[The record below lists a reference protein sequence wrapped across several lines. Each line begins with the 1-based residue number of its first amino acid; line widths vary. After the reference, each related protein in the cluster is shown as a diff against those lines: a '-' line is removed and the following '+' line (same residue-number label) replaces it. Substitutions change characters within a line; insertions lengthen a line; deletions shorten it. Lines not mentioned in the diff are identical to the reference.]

1 MDKKENTK
9 EVIIIGGD
17 HYNTYGIVRSLGEEG
32 IKSDVLILGCK
43 SKDSFVLRSRYVE
56 KGLGCLTHDD
66 VIAFLKRNFDDNGKN
81 VVICCSDEAEEL
93 VLTHYEEL
101 STRLILPVCSN
112 YKETTRLMN
121 KDVITQLAKQH
132 GIRVPETW
140 QVISRH
146 IPNRIIYPCITKPLT
161 SIGGRKSD
169 IVVCKN
175 EGELRAVVEDEKRC
189 ADYVVQEYIEFE
201 KEISILGAVLAN
213 GEVRLSGCIDK
224 LRTCMIGTTSFG
236 MMVDNSLLG
245 DNLPKGCNSYYQ
257 NDKTVFESN
266 YLNIDAF
273 ERIHLDPITGFY
285 KCDSYYELT
294 NSYVDDTAKK
304 FLCTRPFYA
313 SNGDLPE
320 NTVIIVDSGY
330 QWRSDCWGDHGSYSP
345 RPNNVSNLVTM
356 LDTAFW
362 SGFRRRT
369 FNVSSTSGGY
379 VNQNY
384 IDFFNH
390 LRIYVPISDDI
401 FLPDDREPT
410 VTKTALGYAKLNS
423 TASSMYGKTDI
434 PVLIT
439 LHGDDNSHV
448 KLEVDGNTINTPS
461 GYTYNKDTGA
471 LTIPTSGN
479 IGNTSFN
486 FGTITGTV
494 HPENGTITN
503 ISVSGN
509 IRSYLTNNGSVT
521 CSESWFDRCNYSTN
535 AASQAVWQRWYM
547 TGSWTANSGS
557 GEWTTASNVYKLD
570 NDYSMGLRIAN
581 NTYGKTRFNLRQ
593 DFNNGQGF
601 TPKGIS
607 IWLYNPNGNIYGRF
621 RIYLYVSPSSVE
633 GDHVKPSGDYTQL
646 YETTTGIGENE
657 WKNIKL
663 GTSIG
668 KVYNVSFYFESS
680 SSANTYVYLGHVSF
694 Y

>member
-1 MDKKENTK
+1 MSSVHGRYLLGLNFISIVFDIDLDMSPCGYLPPEVNTSFNNPAYEAIRNAYK
-9 EVIIIGGD
+9 TPLNSTNSIYTTPDLGN
-17 HYNTYGIVRSLGEEG
+17 YNLNNYTEIDAEL
-32 IKSDVLILGCK
+32 LGCSYWNSTDGEK
-43 SKDSFVLRSRYVE
+43 YAQRISNHSGVSNYYTTTKRFTPSTLPVGSLVVIGESFGVRPEAWTSDAQQSTRPNETYVDLIEVTDSFWSGYTYRAFNIFKAGKTELKGQYDQIFDSFHVYVPNDKVGDLKV
-56 KGLGCLTHDD
+56 KGVNDKYDADKL
-66 VIAFLKRNFDDNGKN
+66 AMKN
-81 VVICCSDEAEEL
+81 VL
-93 VLTHYEEL
+93 V
-101 STRLILPVCSN
+101 
-112 YKETTRLMN
+112 
-121 KDVITQLAKQH
+121 
-132 GIRVPETW
+132 
-140 QVISRH
+140 
-146 IPNRIIYPCITKPLT
+146 
-161 SIGGRKSD
+161 
-169 IVVCKN
+169 
-175 EGELRAVVEDEKRC
+175 
-189 ADYVVQEYIEFE
+189 
-201 KEISILGAVLAN
+201 
-213 GEVRLSGCIDK
+213 
-224 LRTCMIGTTSFG
+224 
-236 MMVDNSLLG
+236 
-245 DNLPKGCNSYYQ
+245 
-257 NDKTVFESN
+257 
-266 YLNIDAF
+266 NIDAF
-273 ERIHLDPITGFY
+273 ERLHLDPITGFY

-356 LDTAFW
+356 LDANFW

-390 LRIYVPISDDI
+390 LRIYVPVSDDI

-410 VTKTALGYAKLNS
+410 VTMTALGYAKLNS

-448 KLEVDGNTINTPS
+448 KVEVDGNTINTPN

-503 ISVSGN
+503 ISVTGN

-581 NTYGKTRFNLRQ
+581 NSYGKTRFTLRQ

-646 YETTTGIGENE
+646 YESTTGIGENE